1 MNKTDHRLP
10 VISNP
15 GELSIPWRT
24 LQTIIAGRSLIDTFE
39 LHIGNLDQAHEFLD
53 AYGLKNSEFAGK
65 LRNTALEYVETVL
78 LKQSSLHIPE
88 KAYKLSLAELIL
100 EASSGSHSR
109 ISEWSCLILKVCHA
123 VAHAQWSKDVD
134 AYEAAMVKINARLK
148 PFIIESGNGIWIGD
162 DDCRIPIVEYKI
174 KTRKKFFR
182 IITKLLLK
190 QGNLSD
196 RIYDHLGVRFVT
208 NDIFSAILLIKFL
221 RTRNIFMYANLL
233 PQKSKNS
240 MAEFDQ
246 IEELFSEFS
255 VPIQH
260 TLMGESERI
269 ATTEKNPYSSK
280 EFEMIKIVE
289 RVLVTTGSGRKA
301 FFPCE
306 FQILTRQT
314 LESLGKKQLNHTTY
328 EKRQI
333 EGVKKRLFSGTSLCE
348 SPELVNQYI
357 A

>member
-1 MNKTDHRLP
+1 MIKTDHRLP
-10 VISNP
+10 VISNS

-24 LQTIIAGRSLIDTFE
+24 LQTIIARRSLIDTFE
-39 LHIGNLDQAHEFLD
+39 LHIDNLDEAHKFLN
-53 AYGLKNSEFAGK
+53 AYGLENSEYAAK
-65 LRNTALEYVETVL
+65 LQNTAFEYVETVL
-78 LKQSSLHIPE
+78 LKQSSLRIPE

-100 EASSGSHSR
+100 EASSGSRSR

-134 AYEAAMVKINARLK
+134 AYDAALVKVNARLK
-148 PFIIESGNGIWIGD
+148 PFIIESGDGIWIGD
-162 DDCRIPIVEYKI
+162 DNCRIPIVAYEVKAE
-174 KTRKKFFR
+174 KKFFR
-182 IITKLLLK
+182 IVTKLLLK
-190 QGNLSD
+190 EGNLSD

-233 PQKSKNS
+233 PQQSKNS

-260 TLMGESERI
+260 TLMGKSEPI
-269 ATTEKNPYSSK
+269 EPANKNTYSSK
-280 EFEMIKIVE
+280 EFKMIKIVE
-289 RVLVTTGSGRKA
+289 RILITTSSGRNA

-306 FQILTRQT
+306 FQILTRHT

-328 EKRQI
+328 EQRQI
-333 EGVKKRLFSGTSLCE
+333 EGVKKRLFNGTSLLRE
-348 SPELVNQYI
+348 P
-357 A
+357 